1 MILSTN
7 RNAHYEELAKPF
19 GIGLIYEVFADRAYT
34 KEGLLVPRIEG
45 GSVIESTDEILERI
59 EMLQNE
65 KKLKTICGKKI
76 ELQADSMCVHGDN
89 QKAVDLVKA
98 LRNYIG

>member
-1 MILSTN
+1 
-7 RNAHYEELAKPF
+7 
-19 GIGLIYEVFADRAYT
+19 
-34 KEGLLVPRIEG
+34 
-45 GSVIESTDEILERI
+45 
-59 EMLQNE
+59 MLQNE

>member
-1 MILSTN
+1 
-7 RNAHYEELAKPF
+7 
-19 GIGLIYEVFADRAYT
+19 
-34 KEGLLVPRIEG
+34 
-45 GSVIESTDEILERI
+45 VIESTDEILERI

-89 QKAVDLVKA
+89 QKAVDLVRA
-98 LRNYIG
+98 LRDYIGA